1 VACIRS
7 QENWS
12 LSIVLKLLLLFLDSA
27 PSRGFGPA
35 ELLVEASFTDMR
47 HGGDGNLGKAYK
59 FAKRDMKVD
68 MKGEQPFPN
77 SWIATTAPVALG
89 FLTDI
94 SSEILLDYGE
104 SGRELVW
111 PSIGDIYFLWS
122 NGGPSGSKWRPC
134 EAVVRIACNEV
145 SRFSTR
151 LSQRL
156 ESMGPGEAIAWTNYF
171 CQFYTDMLSKSLD
184 LESIVEKELLDTKLA
199 SFQAPSSDAQEP
211 SASSTDDEAQREKI
225 STPYGAGYVEE
236 TRVAQYSQSGG
247 DEVEINVDIVSLNY
261 GTLYRPKTRQGETS
275 SVQVKGTEEGKAT
288 EAGDRSAWVKMVP
301 SLKIRCIAAHSL
313 QLALFGSKEE
323 MIPLMNEEE
332 ITELLQVLNR
342 SRRIADAAVKNEDLA
357 HAFKEAMFDW
367 DDEEEMPE
375 EALVN
380 LRKLSNTQGSA
391 MFFLTQTAGATNAVI
406 RVLRALYQRKG
417 ESLHGVSWDRESFA
431 ERYLLELMQDVLH
444 KFVESERKEGH
455 LIDPNVWRTASE
467 SGGKVAV
474 YCTSFAVVVV
484 DILKAII
491 AFQPDQFER
500 HSHTIFPLL
509 CSLIPSHMDEIRN
522 LVKELMLEKFSPILL
537 SSQVSA
543 SSSSLM

>member
-1 VACIRS
+1 
-7 QENWS
+7 
-12 LSIVLKLLLLFLDSA
+12 
-27 PSRGFGPA
+27 
-35 ELLVEASFTDMR
+35 MR
-47 HGGDGNLGKAYK
+47 HGGDGHLGKAWK

-68 MKGEQPFPN
+68 MKGEQPFPS

-94 SSEILLDYGE
+94 ASEILLEYGE
-104 SGRELVW
+104 EGRELVW

-122 NGGPSGSKWRPC
+122 NGGPAGSKWRPC

-156 ESMGPGEAIAWTNYF
+156 DSMSPSEAIAWTNYF

-184 LESIVEKELLDTKLA
+184 LESKVEQELLSAKMVGYTDASESERDSETKLTA
-199 SFQAPSSDAQEP
+199 MNNETTTLYGLGLVKETRSTKYAEANGEELNV
-211 SASSTDDEAQREKI
+211 STD
-225 STPYGAGYVEE
+225 V
-236 TRVAQYSQSGG
+236 
-247 DEVEINVDIVSLNY
+247 VSLKY
-261 GTLYRPKTRQGETS
+261 GTLYRPRIGDEPTS
-275 SVQVKGTEEGKAT
+275 SAPDVMDRADEGKDKKV
-288 EAGDRSAWVKMVP
+288 GDRATWVKMVP

-323 MIPLMNEEE
+323 MIPLMNEDE

-342 SRRIADAAVKNEDLA
+342 SRCIADAAVKNEDLT

-417 ESLHGVSWDRESFA
+417 ESLHGISWDRESFA

-444 KFVESERKEGH
+444 KFIESERKEGH